1 MGITNTTGLSV
12 GDIVEIASASPGWED
27 YVGIQAQV
35 ITIRNNEY
43 YPIKL
48 GLFNGEQFEAKA
60 EELKLV

>member
-1 MGITNTTGLSV
+1 MGITNTTGLSI
-12 GDIVEIASASPGWED
+12 GDIVEIVHAPGWED